1 MNTEKKAYVAPQL
14 QELGAH
20 SAIVNTNGS
29 VWSTIDGKFTGSD
42 GKAYASYAS

>member
-29 VWSTIDGKFTGSD
+29 VWVTIDGKFVQD